1 MLQAVV
7 CKGQAGAMLKSY
19 TRQMRAAVAA
29 WSTLA
34 CQHPA
39 ASVHLEPHLPLPAQ
53 HTCPKTGAELH
64 LFCTVFCNC
73 SASLLN
79 DGMMTAHGCHGVV
92 AEMKLDF
99 MLDAGLHFASAINT
113 THLVELSASQLH
125 CKRISCPIRLLMH
138 HRGLDRLSLAIVHLH
153 MGTGLQRGVVI

>member
-7 CKGQAGAMLKSY
+7 CKGQAGAMLKGCR
-19 TRQMRAAVAA
+19 RQMRAAVAA

-53 HTCPKTGAELH
+53 HTCPKTGAKFH
-64 LFCTVFCNC
+64 LFCTVYCNC

-79 DGMMTAHGCHGVV
+79 DRMATAHSCHGVV
-92 AEMKLDF
+92 AEK
-99 MLDAGLHFASAINT
+99 
-113 THLVELSASQLH
+113 
-125 CKRISCPIRLLMH
+125 
-138 HRGLDRLSLAIVHLH
+138 
-153 MGTGLQRGVVI
+153 

>member
-7 CKGQAGAMLKSY
+7 CKGQAGAMLKSCR
-19 TRQMRAAVAA
+19 RQMRAAVAA

-34 CQHPA
+34 CQHLD
-39 ASVHLEPHLPLPAQ
+39 ASVHLEPNLPMPAP

-64 LFCTVFCNC
+64 LFCTVYCNC

-92 AEMKLDF
+92 AGKNGLCWMTLGF
-99 MLDAGLHFASAINT
+99 TLQAQSTPFTFLHFPHPSCIAR
-113 THLVELSASQLH
+113 ELSPH
-125 CKRISCPIRLLMH
+125 
-138 HRGLDRLSLAIVHLH
+138 
-153 MGTGLQRGVVI
+153 